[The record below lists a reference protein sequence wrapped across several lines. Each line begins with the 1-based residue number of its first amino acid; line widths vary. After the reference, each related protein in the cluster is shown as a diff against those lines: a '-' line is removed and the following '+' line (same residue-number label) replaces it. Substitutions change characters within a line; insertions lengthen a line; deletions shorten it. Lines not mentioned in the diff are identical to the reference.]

1 SAPWWNVVVR
11 KARPYGARVSGRW
24 LAWFTAIGAVLS
36 PLAAT
41 QTARAEDNTTIDFAD
56 VTASAHLTAVMP
68 SADPLKGAYVHAA
81 AWGDVNGDG
90 YPDLYVGMFTDSRRS
105 YYQFRG
111 ANGPSPN
118 RLFLNNRN
126 GTFTV
131 ESDSP
136 PSALTGRTAGA
147 VFADV
152 DND

>member
-1 SAPWWNVVVR
+1 
-11 KARPYGARVSGRW
+11 
-24 LAWFTAIGAVLS
+24 
-36 PLAAT
+36 
-41 QTARAEDNTTIDFAD
+41 
-56 VTASAHLTAVMP
+56 MP

-152 DND
+152 DNDGRLDLVVSENTYPSGQVIGTCGASPFQSDAAARCSAQGCWAPFVFRQCR